1 MLHRALFGSLER
13 FIGIL
18 IEQYE
23 GAFPLWLAP
32 RQAVV
37 VNITDKHAA
46 YAMEVAEH
54 LQAAG
59 FRAETDLRNEKIGFK
74 IRELEL
80 AKVPY
85 VVVVGDK
92 EMASGEVS
100 VRARHGQDLGSLTQD
115 ALLKTLASEVARKG
129 RVEADRVQS

>member
-1 MLHRALFGSLER
+1 M
-13 FIGIL
+13 
-18 IEQYE
+18 
-23 GAFPLWLAP
+23 
-32 RQAVV
+32 

-46 YAMEVAEH
+46 YATEVAEY
-54 LQAAG
+54 LRAAG

-115 ALLKTLASEVARKG
+115 ELLETLAGEVARKG
-129 RVEADRVQS
+129 RGEADRAQS